1 MSTMSTMTSILTEAW
16 VAPTIVIIALVIL
29 IGNLSTFQKSAK
41 TPLRKKSLNDL
52 KETLPRTQKSAHK
65 MPTVTKESDL
75 AQKTKNSD

>member
-1 MSTMSTMTSILTEAW
+1 MFSILNEAW

-52 KETLPRTQKSAHK
+52 KETIPRTQKSPHK
-65 MPTVTKESDL
+65 MPTVTKDTVHSH
-75 AQKTKNSD
+75 KTKNSD

>member
-1 MSTMSTMTSILTEAW
+1 MINILNEDW

-52 KETLPRTQKSAHK
+52 KETIPRTQKSAHK
-65 MPTVTKESDL
+65 MPTVNKTNDL
-75 AQKTKNSD
+75 GHKIKNSD

>member
-1 MSTMSTMTSILTEAW
+1 MTSILTEAW

-52 KETLPRTQKSAHK
+52 KETIPRPQKTPHK

>member
-1 MSTMSTMTSILTEAW
+1 MTSILTEAW
-16 VAPTIVIIALVIL
+16 VAPAIVIIALVLL

-52 KETLPRTQKSAHK
+52 KETIPRSQKSAHK

-75 AQKTKNSD
+75 VQKTKNSD